1 MSKYHESLQLYLFK
15 NKLNERSLVDFMKQ
29 FSSDTVKNIMNDLE
43 ISKNVDIK
51 LDNKFYI
58 FSDGNVKNN
67 GKKYARGGYSV
78 YFGDKEKYCIF
89 NKTRID
95 NNEPT
100 NNKLEL
106 SGIKQILK
114 TIYRNEDLFRNN
126 DNIICTDSQYS
137 INCIEKWSEAWIK
150 NGWINSKKEDVKNK
164 EIIQEILII
173 KDAISKDIK
182 ITFKHVYGHTKEPRD
197 KNTLEY
203 ELWFGNNKV
212 DVDINKI
219 LEENK

>member
-1 MSKYHESLQLYLFK
+1 MSKYHERLQLHLFK
-15 NKLNERSLVDFMKQ
+15 NKLNEKSLTDFIKQ

-43 ISKNVDIK
+43 INSLDSK

-67 GKKYARGGYSV
+67 GKKHARGGYSV

-137 INCIEKWSEAWIK
+137 INCIEKWSEAWIR

-164 EIIQEILII
+164 ELIQEILII
-173 KDAISKDIK
+173 KDAISNDIK
-182 ITFKHVYGHTKEPRD
+182 ITFKHIYGHTEEPRD
-197 KNTLEY
+197 KSTLEY